1 MTLKYK
7 QCTRWATN
15 KSESNKNLGKVAG
28 DKFGVR
34 QQLVNFSVNESILAQ
49 YEDPLPR
56 NDNNTFAIIDCSQIS
71 TSYYQQ
77 VIYAANYYIK
87 SRSQWTSHYLPV
99 WKYFVSNV
107 ITAQFS
113 IPISTEAKAEN
124 MHKNSSYTHLINQN
138 ISISFE
144 LITEKKITR

>member
-1 MTLKYK
+1 MNSQPMMYKRLLKRSSSASSDSTL
-7 QCTRWATN
+7 
-15 KSESNKNLGKVAG
+15 SPPGKVAG

-99 WKYFVSNV
+99 
-107 ITAQFS
+107 
-113 IPISTEAKAEN
+113 
-124 MHKNSSYTHLINQN
+124 
-138 ISISFE
+138 
-144 LITEKKITR
+144 